1 MRQSQ
6 TEAKPVTTYSCKE
19 CGVPVIRENNEFKRS
34 CECNGGIIAHL
45 RATAYGESAFAEPVK
60 KAG

>member
-1 MRQSQ
+1 MSP
-6 TEAKPVTTYSCKE
+6 KPETTYSCKE
-19 CGVPVIRENNEFKRS
+19 CGVPVIREGSDFKRS